1 MASAGA
7 VANQIR
13 QRELL
18 GAIHTIYEAS
28 GWHVIDLH
36 MNKTNPAAMSG
47 PDFLM
52 LRSGTMRA
60 VKGLAKGELSGPQEK
75 MKAEYTDCGC
85 EWRTYY
91 PHMFRDIAD
100 DAE

>member
-1 MASAGA
+1 MSNPTDSQ
-7 VANQIR
+7 VK

-18 GAIHTIYEAS
+18 GAIATIYRSS
-28 GWHVIDLH
+28 GWLVTDLH
-36 MNKTNPAAMSG
+36 CNKANPVAVSG

-52 LRSGTMRA
+52 LRWGTMRA
-60 VKGLAKGELSGPQEK
+60 VKGLAKGELSGPQQK